1 MDKLFSVKYQLS
13 GNPDHQKL
21 HSHEDFEIFMFHKGV
36 CRYLI
41 NNQIYDLQPGDI
53 LLMDGLALHKPNI
66 PEEGE
71 YIRSHIHFIP
81 EVIEPVL
88 HSMKAI
94 ELLNVFHHS
103 HYLIRTNN
111 TQSIQQIEEIFKKMD
126 RVDRCKSMKYSEKEW
141 ELKFL
146 LGQMLVWI
154 NFLFRDDCSNVSKEF
169 SSKTEHAEKIASYIQ
184 HHFQDKITI
193 SEIAYNLCLNK
204 SYVSHVFK
212 EMTGYTIM
220 EYVMACRLKQVKYLL
235 EAEEKKP
242 VQEIAYESGF
252 ENISHFSRYFKE
264 KVGISPRDY
273 RKKRLE
279 IYHNANDYKSLHLS
293 YLKR

>member
-1 MDKLFSVKYQLS
+1 MDKLFSVKYRLS

-41 NNQIYDLQPGDI
+41 NNQIYDLLPGDI
-53 LLMDGLALHKPNI
+53 LLMDGLPLHKPNI
-66 PEEGE
+66 PEEDE

-81 EVIEPVL
+81 EVMEPVL

-103 HYLIRTNN
+103 HHYLIRTNN
-111 TQSIQQIEEIFKKMD
+111 MQSIQQIEEIFKKMD
-126 RVDRCKSMKYSEKEW
+126 QVNQSINMLDSEKEW

-146 LGQMLVWI
+146 LGQLLVQI
-154 NFLFRDDCSNVSKEF
+154 NYLFRDTCSQVNKES

-184 HHFQDKITI
+184 QHFQHKITI

-264 KVGISPRDY
+264 KIGIPPREY
-273 RKKRLE
+273 RKKRLA
-279 IYHNANDYKSLHLS
+279 IYHNASEYKSLNL
-293 YLKR
+293 

>member
-41 NNQIYDLQPGDI
+41 NNQIYDLLPGDI

-66 PEEGE
+66 PEESE
-71 YIRSHIHFIP
+71 YIRSHIHFMP
-81 EVIEPVL
+81 EVMEPVL

-94 ELLNVFHHS
+94 ELLNVFHNSH

-111 TQSIQQIEEIFKKMD
+111 TQSIKQIEEIFKKLD
-126 RVDRCKSMKYSEKEW
+126 HVDRCKSRMYSEKEW
-141 ELKFL
+141 EMKLL
-146 LGQMLVWI
+146 LGQLLVLI
-154 NFLFRDDCSNVSKEF
+154 NSLFREDCSHVNKE
-169 SSKTEHAEKIASYIQ
+169 SSCKTEHAEKIASYIQ

-264 KVGISPRDY
+264 KIGMPPREY
-273 RKKRLE
+273 RKKRLA
-279 IYHNANDYKSLHLS
+279 IYHNANDYNSFNL
-293 YLKR
+293 